1 MYSYIN
7 RPLRPNN
14 TSSNLGGI
22 SLYHGITILDPTR
35 FRSPLHLG
43 CATAPLH
50 HHNSPPLLCYK
61 ADNQGD
67 GSSPSNQQK
76 ADTTTTTKRK
86 EEEWAAVLAAL
97 TDARKALEEQHL
109 RECRRPC
116 PAGRRPPK
124 PSSVSCSPPR
134 RRPGPMTLYPLPRML
149 PLSPTST
156 LRLL

>member
-43 CATAPLH
+43 CATGPLH

-109 RECRRPC
+109 RECVAALALQEGGHPNPRASAARRPEG
-116 PAGRRPPK
+116 AQ
-124 PSSVSCSPPR
+124 VQ
-134 RRPGPMTLYPLPRML
+134 
-149 PLSPTST
+149 
-156 LRLL
+156 